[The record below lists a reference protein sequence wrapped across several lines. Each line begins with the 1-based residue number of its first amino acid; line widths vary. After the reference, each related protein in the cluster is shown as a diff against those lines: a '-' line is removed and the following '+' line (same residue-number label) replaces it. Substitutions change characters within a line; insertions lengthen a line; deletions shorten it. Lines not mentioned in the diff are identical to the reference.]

1 VVACLLSAAAQDTG
15 SIQEK
20 RLRADYCLGF
30 FLAQKNYIPTICAD
44 LDSKFPAPFR
54 IQNCQQTSEQQNKT
68 MLQRLTMYLS
78 STGGMGNTGTAMVQ
92 GKLDTDQCFRML
104 NDPQYL
110 NCGLACYQKRVARQ
124 TPAEVL
130 RTNKETLRY
139 CQYECHPICAKVFD
153 CANYDPW

>member
-1 VVACLLSAAAQDTG
+1 MALACLHSASADT
-15 SIQEK
+15 IQEK

-30 FLAQKNYIPTICAD
+30 FLAQKNYIPKICAN
-44 LDSKFPAPFR
+44 LDSVPAPFR
-54 IQNCQQTSEQQNKT
+54 IQNCQQTVAQRNIT

-78 STGGMGNTGTAMVQ
+78 STGGMGDTGTAMVQ

-104 NDPQYL
+104 DDPQDFA
-110 NCGLACYQKRVARQ
+110 CDVACYQKRVARK
-124 TPAEVL
+124 TPAEAV
-130 RTNKETLRY
+130 RTAEETLRY